1 MRKIVYLILLLSLL
15 WLAKLSYDVAQYSQI
30 IPQIQQQL
38 SQTEQRSALLN
49 DQLVALQR
57 QGQNADLN
65 VENAK
70 DVNTTINQTTLS
82 PVLLVKQQLELV
94 QFALDQQQFLYAID
108 HLNQAQQ
115 QVLKYAV
122 SPALQQSLIKALE
135 QDKQAIQQ
143 YVLAQTQQ
151 QQQLD
156 NILQQL
162 DQKLADEIQNPT
174 IKIQKNE
181 NNAWWYWFKLEKVQ
195 RDSPDLIN
203 RGLVLKEAQLRLLLA
218 SQALHEGQMLEYKKS
233 VQEVLQLLQGLPDRN
248 TQQLKLRLEKL
259 LNLPLQPAPK
269 LTTLSLLG

>member
-30 IPQIQQQL
+30 VPQIQQQL

-70 DVNTTINQTTLS
+70 NVNTIINPTTLS

-181 NNAWWYWFKLEKVQ
+181 NNAWWHWFKLEKVQ

>member
-30 IPQIQQQL
+30 VPQIQQQL

-70 DVNTTINQTTLS
+70 DVNTIINQTTLS

-181 NNAWWYWFKLEKVQ
+181 NNAWWHWFKLEKVQ

-203 RGLVLKEAQLRLLLA
+203 RGLVLKEAHLRLLLA

>member
-30 IPQIQQQL
+30 VPQIQQQL
-38 SQTEQRSALLN
+38 SQAEQRSALLN

-57 QGQNADLN
+57 QGQNADLT

-70 DVNTTINQTTLS
+70 DLNTTINQTTLS

-181 NNAWWYWFKLEKVQ
+181 NNAWWHWFKLEKVQ

>member
-15 WLAKLSYDVAQYSQI
+15 WLAKLSYDVAQYSQTV
-30 IPQIQQQL
+30 PQIQQQL
-38 SQTEQRSALLN
+38 SQAEQRSALLN

-65 VENAK
+65 VESAN
-70 DVNTTINQTTLS
+70 DVDTTINPTTLS

-115 QVLKYAV
+115 QALKYAV

-181 NNAWWYWFKLEKVQ
+181 NNAWWNWFKLEKVQ

-203 RGLVLKEAQLRLLLA
+203 RGLVLKETQLRLLLA

-233 VQEVLQLLQGLPDRN
+233 IQEVLQLLQGLPDRN

>member
-30 IPQIQQQL
+30 VPQIQQQL
-38 SQTEQRSALLN
+38 SQAEQRSALLN

-57 QGQNADLN
+57 QGQNADLT

-70 DVNTTINQTTLS
+70 DVNTIINPTTLS

-181 NNAWWYWFKLEKVQ
+181 NNAWWHWFKLEKVQ

>member
-30 IPQIQQQL
+30 VPQIQQQL
-38 SQTEQRSALLN
+38 SQAEQRSALLN

-57 QGQNADLN
+57 QGQNADLT

-70 DVNTTINQTTLS
+70 DVNTIINPTTLS

-94 QFALDQQQFLYAID
+94 QFALDQRQFLYAID

-181 NNAWWYWFKLEKVQ
+181 NNAWWHWFKLEKVQ

>member
-30 IPQIQQQL
+30 VPQIQQQL

-82 PVLLVKQQLELV
+82 PVHLVKQQLELV

-181 NNAWWYWFKLEKVQ
+181 NNAWWHWFKLEKVQ

-218 SQALHEGQMLEYKKS
+218 SQALHEDQMIEYKKS

>member
-30 IPQIQQQL
+30 VPQIQQQL

-70 DVNTTINQTTLS
+70 DVNTIINPTTLS

-181 NNAWWYWFKLEKVQ
+181 NNAWWHWFKLEKVQ

-203 RGLVLKEAQLRLLLA
+203 RRLVLKEAQLRLLLA

>member
-30 IPQIQQQL
+30 VPQIQQQL

-94 QFALDQQQFLYAID
+94 QFALDQQQILYAID

-181 NNAWWYWFKLEKVQ
+181 NNAWWHWFKLEKVQ

>member
-30 IPQIQQQL
+30 VPQIQQQL

-70 DVNTTINQTTLS
+70 DVNTTINQTSLS

-162 DQKLADEIQNPT
+162 DQKLANEIQNPT

>member
-30 IPQIQQQL
+30 VPQIQQQL

-57 QGQNADLN
+57 QAQNADLN

-181 NNAWWYWFKLEKVQ
+181 NNAWWHWFKLEKVQ

-218 SQALHEGQMLEYKKS
+218 SQALHEGQILEYKKS

>member
-30 IPQIQQQL
+30 VPQIQQQL

-181 NNAWWYWFKLEKVQ
+181 NNAWWHWFKLEKVQ

-218 SQALHEGQMLEYKKS
+218 SRALHEGQMLEYKKS

>member
-30 IPQIQQQL
+30 VPQIQQQL

-82 PVLLVKQQLELV
+82 PVLLVTQQLELV

-135 QDKQAIQQ
+135 QDKHAIQQ
-143 YVLAQTQQ
+143 YVLAQAQQ

-181 NNAWWYWFKLEKVQ
+181 SNAWWHWFKLEKVQ

>member
-30 IPQIQQQL
+30 VPQIQQQL

-70 DVNTTINQTTLS
+70 DVNTIINPTTLS
-82 PVLLVKQQLELV
+82 PVLLVKQQLEMV

-181 NNAWWYWFKLEKVQ
+181 NNAWWHWFKLEKVQ

>member
-1 MRKIVYLILLLSLL
+1 MRKIVYLLLLLSLL
-15 WLAKLSYDVAQYSQI
+15 WLAKLSYDVVQYSQV

-38 SQTEQRSALLN
+38 SQAEQRSALLN

-57 QGQNADLN
+57 QGQNADLT
-65 VENAK
+65 VEDAK
-70 DVNTTINQTTLS
+70 DVNTTINPTTLS

-181 NNAWWYWFKLEKVQ
+181 NNAWWHWFKLEKVQ

>member
-15 WLAKLSYDVAQYSQI
+15 WLAKLSYDVAQYSQTV
-30 IPQIQQQL
+30 PQIQQQL
-38 SQTEQRSALLN
+38 SQAEQRSALLN

-70 DVNTTINQTTLS
+70 DVNTIINPTTLS

-181 NNAWWYWFKLEKVQ
+181 NNAWWHWFKLEKVQ

>member
-1 MRKIVYLILLLSLL
+1 MIKIVYLILLLSLL

-30 IPQIQQQL
+30 VPQIQQQL
-38 SQTEQRSALLN
+38 SQAEQRSALLN

-57 QGQNADLN
+57 QGQNADLT

-70 DVNTTINQTTLS
+70 DLNTTINQTTLS

-181 NNAWWYWFKLEKVQ
+181 NNAWWHWFKLEKVQ

>member
-30 IPQIQQQL
+30 VPQIQQQL

-70 DVNTTINQTTLS
+70 DVNTTINPTTLS

-94 QFALDQQQFLYAID
+94 QFALDQRQFLYAID

-181 NNAWWYWFKLEKVQ
+181 NNAWWHWFKLEKVQ

>member
-30 IPQIQQQL
+30 VPQIQQQL

-181 NNAWWYWFKLEKVQ
+181 NNAWWHWFKLEKVQ

>member
-30 IPQIQQQL
+30 VPQIQQQL

-70 DVNTTINQTTLS
+70 DVNTIINQTTLS

-181 NNAWWYWFKLEKVQ
+181 NNAWWHWFKLEKVQ

>member
-15 WLAKLSYDVAQYSQI
+15 WLAKLSYDVAQYSQLV
-30 IPQIQQQL
+30 PQIQHQL

-70 DVNTTINQTTLS
+70 DLNTTINQTTLS

-181 NNAWWYWFKLEKVQ
+181 NNAWWHWFKLEKVQ

-259 LNLPLQPAPK
+259 LSLPLQPTPK
-269 LTTLSLLG
+269 LTTLGLLG

>member
-30 IPQIQQQL
+30 VPQIQQQL

-181 NNAWWYWFKLEKVQ
+181 NNAWWHWFKLEKVQ

-259 LNLPLQPAPK
+259 LNLPLQAAPK

>member
-30 IPQIQQQL
+30 VPQIQQQL

-70 DVNTTINQTTLS
+70 DVNTIINPTTLS

-181 NNAWWYWFKLEKVQ
+181 NNAWWHWFKLEKVQ

-218 SQALHEGQMLEYKKS
+218 SQALHEDQMLEYKKS

>member
-30 IPQIQQQL
+30 VPQIQQQL

-70 DVNTTINQTTLS
+70 DLNTTINQTTLS

-181 NNAWWYWFKLEKVQ
+181 NNAWWHWFKLEKVQ

>member
-30 IPQIQQQL
+30 VPQIQQQL

>member
-30 IPQIQQQL
+30 VPQIQQQL

-70 DVNTTINQTTLS
+70 DVNTIINPTTLS

-181 NNAWWYWFKLEKVQ
+181 NNAWWHWFKLEKVQ

>member
-15 WLAKLSYDVAQYSQI
+15 WLAKLSYDVAQFSQTV
-30 IPQIQQQL
+30 PQIQQQL
-38 SQTEQRSALLN
+38 SQAEQRSALLN

-65 VENAK
+65 VESAK
-70 DVNTTINQTTLS
+70 DVDTTINPTTLS

-115 QVLKYAV
+115 QVLMYAV

-151 QQQLD
+151 QQHLD
-156 NILQQL
+156 NILKQL
-162 DQKLADEIQNPT
+162 DRKLEDEIQNPK

-181 NNAWWYWFKLEKVQ
+181 NNAWWHWFKLEKVQ

-269 LTTLSLLG
+269 LTALSLLG

>member
-30 IPQIQQQL
+30 VPQIQQQL

-162 DQKLADEIQNPT
+162 DQKLTDEIQNPT

-181 NNAWWYWFKLEKVQ
+181 NNAWWHWFKLEKVQ

>member
-30 IPQIQQQL
+30 VTQIQQQL

-65 VENAK
+65 VENTK

-181 NNAWWYWFKLEKVQ
+181 NNAWWHWFKLEKVQ